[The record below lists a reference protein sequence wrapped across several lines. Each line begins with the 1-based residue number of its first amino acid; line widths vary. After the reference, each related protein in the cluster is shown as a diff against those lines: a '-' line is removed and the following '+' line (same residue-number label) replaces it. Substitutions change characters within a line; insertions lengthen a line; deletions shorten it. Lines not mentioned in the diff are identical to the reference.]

1 MILPSDEMLRA
12 VVHTEQQWR
21 DGAAAIDRQLKRIE
35 AYEETVRALSLLVD
49 ELAVALLT
57 IADRGRG

>member
-35 AYEETVRALSLLVD
+35 ALEETVRALFLLID